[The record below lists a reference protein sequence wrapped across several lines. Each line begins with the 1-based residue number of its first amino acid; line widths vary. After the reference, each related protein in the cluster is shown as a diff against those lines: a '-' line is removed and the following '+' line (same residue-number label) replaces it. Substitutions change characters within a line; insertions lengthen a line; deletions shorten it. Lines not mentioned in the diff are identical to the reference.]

1 LTLISEYQKLAAMT
15 EIAGVRQMELT
26 SWPPEHCELL
36 RQYLNQG
43 RSYSETASAINEKFQ
58 TAYSRNAVI
67 GRAKRMKLTG
77 PDRRTDVAKHFHA
90 PQIHRHRRERR
101 LPDFVKPLPTSARV
115 QPVKLRCVGIAPR
128 LVSLL
133 ELEPGDCRYPY
144 GGDAEGEPIT
154 FCGHPRREGS
164 SYCTPHF
171 HLTLGPGTPSERAAG
186 PVLLRL
192 VRTT

>member
-1 LTLISEYQKLAAMT
+1 M
-15 EIAGVRQMELT
+15 
-26 SWPPEHCELL
+26 
-36 RQYLNQG
+36 
-43 RSYSETASAINEKFQ
+43 SYSETASAINERFQ

-77 PDRRTDVAKHFHA
+77 PDRPIDVVGSLQAT
-90 PQIHRHRRERR
+90 QIHVHRREHR
-101 LPDFVKPLPTSARV
+101 LAGFTKPLAIPAPAE
-115 QPVKLRCVGIAPR
+115 PVKLRCVGIAPR
-128 LVSLL
+128 LIPLM
-133 ELEPGDCRYPY
+133 ELERGDCRYPY
-144 GGDAEGEPIT
+144 GGDVEGEPIT

-192 VRTT
+192 VTAA